1 MDFHAPLE
9 LARLERRYKRFL
21 ADVTL
26 ADGRALTA
34 HCANPGAM
42 IGLAEPGMQVGLLP
56 AKNPKSKLSHSW
68 ELCHA
73 DGDWVGINTGRPN
86 RLVEEAL
93 QADIIPELSGYSLHR
108 REVKYG
114 EHSRIDLLL
123 EEPEQPACYVEIKN
137 VHLMRKPGL
146 AEFPES
152 VTARGAKHLDKL
164 TAMVGLGHRA
174 VMLFV
179 VQRND
184 CKSLTLASDLDP
196 NYARAFDR
204 ACTAGVEILC
214 YTCSVSTTDI
224 TIDRRL
230 PLEWQN
236 AEKDEKR

>member
-1 MDFHAPLE
+1 MNFHAPLE

-42 IGLAEPGMQVGLLP
+42 LGLAEPGMQIGLLP
-56 AKNPKSKLSHSW
+56 ASNPKAKLPYSW

-93 QADIIPELSGYSLHR
+93 QADVIPELSGYATHR

-114 EHSRIDLLL
+114 ENSRIDLLL
-123 EEPEQPACYVEIKN
+123 EAPNRQACYVEIKN
-137 VHLMRKPGL
+137 VHLMRHKSL
-146 AEFPES
+146 AEFPDS
-152 VTARGAKHLDKL
+152 VTARGAKHLDEL
-164 TAMVGLGHRA
+164 AAMIALGYRA

-184 CKSLTLASDLDP
+184 CARLSLADDIDRTYA
-196 NYARAFDR
+196 NAMARAIS
-204 ACTAGVEILC
+204 AGIEVLC
-214 YTCSVSTTDI
+214 YSCQVRTSGISV
-224 TIDRRL
+224 DRRL
-230 PLEWQN
+230 PFVWQGIR
-236 AEKDEKR
+236 EE

>member
-1 MDFHAPLE
+1 MNFHAPLE

-42 IGLAEPGMQVGLLP
+42 LGLAEPGMQIGLLP
-56 AKNPKSKLSHSW
+56 ARNPKAKLPYSW

-93 QADIIPELSGYSLHR
+93 QADVIPELSGYATHR

-114 EHSRIDLLL
+114 ENSRIDLLL
-123 EEPEQPACYVEIKN
+123 EAPNRQACYVEIKN
-137 VHLMRKPGL
+137 VHLMRHKSL
-146 AEFPES
+146 AEFPDS
-152 VTARGAKHLDKL
+152 VTARGAKHLDEL
-164 TAMVGLGHRA
+164 AAMIALGYRA

-184 CKSLTLASDLDP
+184 CARLSLADDIDRTYA
-196 NYARAFDR
+196 NAMARAIS
-204 ACTAGVEILC
+204 AGIEVLC
-214 YTCSVSTTDI
+214 YSCQVRTSGISV
-224 TIDRRL
+224 DRRL
-230 PLEWQN
+230 PFVWQGIR
-236 AEKDEKR
+236 EE

>member
-1 MDFHAPLE
+1 MIFHAPLE

-26 ADGRALTA
+26 ADGRAVTA

-42 IGLAEPGMQVGLLP
+42 LGLAEPGMTIGLLP
-56 AKNPKSKLSHSW
+56 ARNPKAKLPYSW

-93 QADIIPELSGYSLHR
+93 SGDAIPELSGYETHR

-114 EHSRIDLLL
+114 ENSRIDLLL
-123 EEPEQPACYVEIKN
+123 ETSDRPQCYVEVKN
-137 VHLMRKPGL
+137 VHLMRRPGV
-146 AEFPES
+146 AEFPDS
-152 VTARGAKHLDKL
+152 VTARGAKHLDEL
-164 TAMVGLGHRA
+164 AAMVSLGYRA

-184 CKSLTLASDLDP
+184 CASLTLAHDIDP
-196 NYARAFDR
+196 KYSEAMSRAVS
-204 ACTAGVEILC
+204 AGVQVLC
-214 YTCSVSTTDI
+214 YSCHVGVTEISI
-224 TIDRRL
+224 NRRL
-230 PLEWQN
+230 PFDWQGV
-236 AEKDEKR
+236 